1 MNHTYQIR
9 RYAALTAAVILS
21 ACMLAGCAKSDSSAR
36 DNAAGSGNGTNAS
49 GNVVAGAGGTSNNA
63 GSIQETAAPQAQP
76 ETTAQTTAQ
85 TNAPAPTQPQTPQ
98 AQTAQ
103 TVTGTPQTT
112 AQTNAPAAQQ
122 TQTTQNKP
130 AETDEEE
137 IAIELEGGDQG
148 KDDAEDGEESF
159 TGLFE
164 KPDGTESVNVVLEND
179 TTISFRFKK
188 SRINGT
194 AKVSGDTAVY
204 HGDDDYT
211 ITFTVADDEL
221 GVVVGGEDG
230 DRSAMNGKYFRVI
243 EGDDDETEETEFDPF
258 DEDDEDL
265 DDDDYFAV
273 FDELETEN

>member
-98 AQTAQ
+98 AQT
-103 TVTGTPQTT
+103 VTGTPQTT
-112 AQTNAPAAQQ
+112 AQTNAPAAPQ

>member
-9 RYAALTAAVILS
+9 RYTALTAAVILS

-63 GSIQETAAPQAQP
+63 GSIQEAAAPQAQP

-98 AQTAQ
+98 AQT
-103 TVTGTPQTT
+103 VTGTPQTT
-112 AQTNAPAAQQ
+112 AQTNAPAAPQ